1 MASVRINGDENGR
14 LTNLRACPHAASAV
28 AAVTGDTAQLTQRS
42 KQHFPGPYTV
52 LRPGSESSAYT
63 EDCDSDEDLFLCAGL
78 PATGRRASSMS
89 GDGGARA
96 PPSTASKP
104 WSWATPMQSEAPL
117 DRVGAVACSSSLR
130 GEGAGADHRVGV
142 LPRNVEGDMRQQQRA
157 APPGKGE
164 GAEEEH
170 PRHGVSNKPTRRKYA
185 RRQLS
190 AFLDDKTRELEAL
203 MAQTQALHAAKTR
216 RGNTTR
222 KAADE
227 TAAVA
232 RSCVDAHCLSPV
244 SSSVLS
250 IRSDGARCLSPS
262 IAGGGADTGETWRR
276 STILAAALET
286 SAECGSRCTGGQAA
300 VGVGDGV
307 EAVRVGHNGGLI
319 VTKSVPPKKERPSA
333 TSATPSPKLRD
344 SHASGCLDY
353 HVHAPSTRTAP
364 NGPRSESASQVSS
377 ATVSPRACSGEGT
390 VTSRAK
396 L

>member
-1 MASVRINGDENGR
+1 MPVCNE
-14 LTNLRACPHAASAV
+14 
-28 AAVTGDTAQLTQRS
+28 
-42 KQHFPGPYTV
+42 
-52 LRPGSESSAYT
+52 RPGGVY
-63 EDCDSDEDLFLCAGL
+63 F
-78 PATGRRASSMS
+78 
-89 GDGGARA
+89 GA
-96 PPSTASKP
+96 
-104 WSWATPMQSEAPL
+104 
-117 DRVGAVACSSSLR
+117 
-130 GEGAGADHRVGV
+130 
-142 LPRNVEGDMRQQQRA
+142 
-157 APPGKGE
+157 
-164 GAEEEH
+164 
-170 PRHGVSNKPTRRKYA
+170 
-185 RRQLS
+185 
-190 AFLDDKTRELEAL
+190 
-203 MAQTQALHAAKTR
+203 
-216 RGNTTR
+216 
-222 KAADE
+222 
-227 TAAVA
+227 
-232 RSCVDAHCLSPV
+232 CLSPV

-364 NGPRSESASQVSS
+364 NGPRSESESQVSS